1 MFYQK
6 CKVYNDG
13 SHYIA
18 LPHATRP
25 GLRKHPKPPEEIITV
40 AAKIDGKTDI
50 VNKED
55 DTLNNEKSAYKSI
68 NDTNQVRL
76 LTKKELFDELY
87 EECKDKRKREKIS
100 FIISRMAQYFKS
112 EKEART
118 FVDIN
123 LERKQRNLICR
134 KVRLYRKA
142 RLQPWNYFCTFTYD
156 NAKHTEESFRKKLSD
171 TFKKMC
177 HRRGWKYIG
186 VWERSAEK
194 QRLHFHGMFY
204 IPDGQMVG
212 ELFEVKDYS
221 PKLGKVQKTVQN
233 SYFNER
239 FGRSDFEA
247 ITSPHALDDTIGYIL
262 KYIQKSDTKI
272 VYSRSLPQFFVS
284 DVDENDVICTMGQYD
299 QKLLLFDSFKCW
311 DEGCLVGQVSKEV
324 IDQMPKA
331 D

>member
-1 MFYQK
+1 MFYPK

-25 GLRKHPKPPEEIITV
+25 GLRKCPKQPEEVITV
-40 AAKIDGKTDI
+40 AEKIDGKTHI

-55 DTLNNEKSAYKSI
+55 DAPNNEKSAYKSI
-68 NDTNQVRL
+68 NDTNQVRV

-87 EECKDKRKREKIS
+87 EECKDKRKHEKIAH
-100 FIISRMAQYFKS
+100 IASRMSQYFKS
-112 EKEART
+112 EKDART

-194 QRLHFHGMFY
+194 QRLHFHGLFY

-233 SYFNER
+233 TYFNER

-247 ITSPHALDDTIGYIL
+247 ITSPHVLDDTIGYIL

-272 VYSRSLPQFFVS
+272 VYSRNLPQFFVS

-331 D
+331 N